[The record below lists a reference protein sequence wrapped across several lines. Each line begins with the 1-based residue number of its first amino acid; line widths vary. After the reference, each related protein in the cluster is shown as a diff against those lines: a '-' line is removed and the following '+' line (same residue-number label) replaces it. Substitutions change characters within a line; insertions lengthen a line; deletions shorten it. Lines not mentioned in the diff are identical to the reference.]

1 LPQGKGRIVLDQT
14 TEVSDWP
21 GVWAI
26 GDCAAIKQVDGN
38 ISPPTAQH
46 ALRQAKTCAENM
58 CHRAHFWLANC
69 KIMNTTEIRHQ
80 KPRVLTFKDH
90 WPPKSVIVVGQKSKW
105 NSPFRCPKDGSPEE
119 VLEKYRRH
127 LVTAKLL
134 RHLHE
139 LRGKNLVCC
148 CSEKSRAPAM
158 LSFCLRWL
166 IANGFLANVRRKR
179 VSSAR
184 EDET

>member
-1 LPQGKGRIVLDQT
+1 
-14 TEVSDWP
+14 
-21 GVWAI
+21 
-26 GDCAAIKQVDGN
+26 
-38 ISPPTAQH
+38 
-46 ALRQAKTCAENM
+46 
-58 CHRAHFWLANC
+58 
-69 KIMNTTEIRHQ
+69 
-80 KPRVLTFKDH
+80 LTFKDH
-90 WPPKSVIVVGQKSKW
+90 WPPKSVIVVGRKSKW

-158 LSFCLRWL
+158 LSFCVKHRDFFVMLATELLSNSSCRIDCDKL
-166 IANGFLANVRRKR
+166 IALRAAA
-179 VSSAR
+179 SSII
-184 EDET
+184 